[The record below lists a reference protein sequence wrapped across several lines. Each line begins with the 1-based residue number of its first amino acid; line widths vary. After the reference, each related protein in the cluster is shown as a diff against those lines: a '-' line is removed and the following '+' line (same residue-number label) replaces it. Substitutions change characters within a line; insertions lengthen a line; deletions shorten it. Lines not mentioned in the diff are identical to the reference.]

1 MATVTSGL
9 GLDVT
14 AELAAVDGEGGAEA
28 ERVHDAYQM
37 STSKEEFV
45 FTDGVCQ
52 KKETVSFWVG
62 LIVRP
67 PSALRQANPLC
78 CYNKASA
85 AANNKATIPTNT
97 STPLH

>member
-1 MATVTSGL
+1 MASVLVGMTSFRREFMMRIKCQRQRKEI
-9 GLDVT
+9 DVSM
-14 AELAAVDGEGGAEA
+14 EDDGCLSSQTWKTLSS
-28 ERVHDAYQM
+28 V
-37 STSKEEFV
+37 
-45 FTDGVCQ
+45 
-52 KKETVSFWVG
+52 KKKRQFHFRVG

-67 PSALRQANPLC
+67 PSALGQANPLC